1 MKLHLD
7 TLFAAIKKERW
18 HKIDNLSIQLAI
30 PQNKLEEL
38 SKFLTH
44 SGITQYNE
52 KKRTIKMN
60 HTWNILLPIGET
72 PKTLK
77 Q

>member
-1 MKLHLD
+1 LALD
-7 TLFAAIKKERW
+7 TVFAAIKKERW
-18 HKIDNLSIQLAI
+18 HKINNLSNQLAI

-52 KKRTIKMN
+52 KNHAIKIN
-60 HTWNILLPIGET
+60 HTWNLLLPIGET
-72 PKTLK
+72 SKTLK